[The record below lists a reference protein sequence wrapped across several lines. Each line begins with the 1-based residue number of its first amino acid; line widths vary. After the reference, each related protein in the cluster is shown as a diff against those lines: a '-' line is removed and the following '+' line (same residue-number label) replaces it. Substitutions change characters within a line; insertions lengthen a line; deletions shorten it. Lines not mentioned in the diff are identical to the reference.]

1 MTHYEEERMNLH
13 FARSFKLKILFL
25 LMIVVFAAG
34 CAEVS
39 PILNANETKSIFD
52 GSFYGGERK
61 IRGKDDTGAEKFRLH
76 QQGATGFVPRDLIKE
91 ECEQRATEFCQ
102 GQGKVMKVLE
112 ETISSHAMTGPGNF
126 PRVELVFI
134 CLEKK
139 EEIAPLTYEDQ
150 TYIRLSNLK
159 KLLDNGTLTKDEF
172 EQEKAK
178 ILNK

>member
-1 MTHYEEERMNLH
+1 MKLH
-13 FARSFKLKILFL
+13 FVRKVKLKIIFL
-25 LMIVVFAAG
+25 LMIVIYVTG

-39 PILNANETKSIFD
+39 PILKANETKSIFD
-52 GSFYGGERK
+52 GSFYGGEKR
-61 IRGKDDTGAEKFRLH
+61 IRAKDDTGAEKYRLH

-139 EEIAPLTYEDQ
+139 KEEIAPLSYEDQ

-178 ILNK
+178 ILKK